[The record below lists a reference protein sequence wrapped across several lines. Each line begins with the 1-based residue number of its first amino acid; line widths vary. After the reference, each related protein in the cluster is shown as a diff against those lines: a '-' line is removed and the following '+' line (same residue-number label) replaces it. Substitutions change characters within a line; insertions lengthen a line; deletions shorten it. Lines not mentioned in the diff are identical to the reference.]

1 MTTREATS
9 TDPQLERRMSSV
21 QLLCLGVGAIIGAGV
36 FVMTG
41 TAAAQYAG
49 PAIVVS
55 FGIAAIA
62 CLCSGLCYAELASMF
77 PQAGGAYSFARTAL
91 GELGGWVVGWCLLLE
106 YLVAAA
112 AVASGW
118 SGYFTSACA
127 AMGLVVPSGLSGA
140 PVNLP
145 AAAIV
150 VALTACAVWGAKA
163 STRVNTLLVVTKVC
177 VIVLFLA
184 VGVAHVNPANWKPF
198 LPANAGEWGHFGWSG
213 VMRGAAVVFFAY
225 LGFDCVA
232 TAAREAR
239 NPQKDIPRAVLGS
252 IIVCTALYILMALV
266 MTGLT
271 SYRNLAVPD
280 PVAVAL
286 QRICSPARWLEPLV
300 DVGILAGLT
309 SVILVLI
316 YAQSRVLLVMAQD
329 GLLSPMFGRIHAR
342 HRTPHYCLITV
353 GALATALATFLP
365 LATLGTLVSMG
376 TLFAFALV
384 AVSLMRLRRTQPLL
398 PRPFRLPFSP
408 YIPAVGLAVCL
419 YLMVA
424 LGAMIWLRFVLWLTV
439 GMLVYRARP
448 AAAATLVA
456 APRS

>member
-1 MTTREATS
+1 VTLTES
-9 TDPQLERRMSSV
+9 QLPPELERRLSSV
-21 QLLCLGVGAIIGAGV
+21 QLLFLGVGAIIGAGV

-77 PQAGGAYSFARTAL
+77 PQAAGAYSFARIAL

-127 AMGLVVPSGLSGA
+127 AAGLTLPHGLSSA

-145 AAAIV
+145 ATAIV
-150 VALTACAVWGAKA
+150 SALSACAMWGAQT
-163 STRVNTLLVVTKVC
+163 STRANTILVITKICVIALFLVVG
-177 VIVLFLA
+177 A
-184 VGVAHVNPANWKPF
+184 VHVDPANWRPF
-198 LPANAGEWGHFGWSG
+198 LPPNSGDSGHFGWSG
-213 VMRGAAVVFFAY
+213 VVRGAGVVFFAY

-232 TAAREAR
+232 TASQEAR
-239 NPQKDIPRAVLGS
+239 RPQKDIPRAVLGS
-252 IIVCTALYILMALV
+252 ITVCTALYVLMALV

-271 SYRNLAVPD
+271 SYRNLAVSD

-286 QRICSPARWLEPLV
+286 HGIGNTARWLEPLV

-309 SVILVLI
+309 SVILVLV
-316 YAQSRVLLVMAQD
+316 YAQSRVLFVMARD
-329 GLLSPMFGRIHAR
+329 GLLPAVFGRIHDR
-342 HRTPHYCLITV
+342 YRTPHYSVMAV
-353 GALATALATFLP
+353 GVVAAALATLLP
-365 LATLGTLVSMG
+365 LDILGTLVSMG
-376 TLFAFALV
+376 TLFAFVLV
-384 AVSLMRLRRTQPLL
+384 AVSLVRLRRSQPSLA
-398 PRPFRLPFSP
+398 RPFRLPLSP
-408 YIPAVGLAVCL
+408 YVPGLGIAICL
-419 YLMVA
+419 YLMVG
-424 LGAMIWLRFVLWLTV
+424 LGAVVWLRFAVWLTV
-439 GMLVYRARP
+439 GILVYGVRPGARLARA
-448 AAAATLVA
+448 
-456 APRS
+456 